1 MSHVVHLCKRTSV
14 PHFSLPPSI
23 QKHSVPLFPSH
34 TCRVGTHYDCPQP
47 DAAPG
52 RAAGK
57 CVPTG
62 DAGDLAKRKGGVP
75 SQSLSG
81 VDWLRPQ
88 EGDGGNS
95 PLHLSLR
102 DFPPQPHSCVSFSGL
117 PPWSSLFSLILTGP
131 PPSLSTCI
139 TWFPSTPLPGPA
151 SPYFLL
157 QGAPVVFPLCLQL
170 CGNATH
176 HRC

>member
-1 MSHVVHLCKRTSV
+1 MLCGLWERTSV

-23 QKHSVPLFPSH
+23 QKHSVPYSH
-34 TCRVGTHYDCPQP
+34 DTPAESGLITTALNLMQPQEGQQASVCPLGMP
-47 DAAPG
+47 RISP
-52 RAAGK
+52 
-57 CVPTG
+57 
-62 DAGDLAKRKGGVP
+62 KGGVP

-88 EGDGGNS
+88 EGNGGNS

-102 DFPPQPHSCVSFSGL
+102 DFPPQPHSCESFSGL
-117 PPWSSLFSLILTGP
+117 PPRSSLFSHPHWPTPFFVHLHHLVSLHS
-131 PPSLSTCI
+131 PS
-139 TWFPSTPLPGPA
+139 WPGL
-151 SPYFLL
+151 LL

-176 HRC
+176 HRCWHF

>member
-1 MSHVVHLCKRTSV
+1 MSHVVHLCKRTRV
-14 PHFSLPPSI
+14 PHFSLPPI
-23 QKHSVPLFPSH
+23 QKHSVPYSQATPAESGLIMTALNLMQPQEGQQAS
-34 TCRVGTHYDCPQP
+34 VCPLGMP
-47 DAAPG
+47 EISP
-52 RAAGK
+52 
-57 CVPTG
+57 
-62 DAGDLAKRKGGVP
+62 KGGVP

-139 TWFPSTPLPGPA
+139 TWFPSTSLPGPA